1 MHLLSSRY
9 QQSTIVNFISAIL
22 WNMNKLDRT
31 LYPTHYIN
39 EISEM
44 YRQHGKN
51 IKEDI
56 ERSKIGKEFQLTEHE
71 QKSFMIWEDIL
82 HIYSKVSSQIN
93 SAIFEDSGVVI
104 VCNLSNMPIGSF
116 SPLLTADEESSS
128 LLAFLLLLVVW
139 LKINSFSWA
148 LMNN

>member
-31 LYPTHYIN
+31 LYPTQYIN

-44 YRQHGKN
+44 YRQYGKN

-56 ERSKIGKEFQLTEHE
+56 ERSKIGKEFQLTDHE

-93 SAIFEDSGVVI
+93 RSNYNDFMDFVILSLYILHPPVRADYANMKMFIEDSFIPENYSENYCVLQTNCI
-104 VCNLSNMPIGSF
+104 P
-116 SPLLTADEESSS
+116 
-128 LLAFLLLLVVW
+128 
-139 LKINSFSWA
+139 
-148 LMNN
+148 